1 MSKAR
6 KVLAMAG
13 LASAMAFVGPAFAQ
27 DAGFFVGGSVGQSD
41 IDDEITTGLIDSG
54 TVDGKDTAFKIF
66 GGYMFN
72 RHFGVEAAYID
83 LGEVSYSGTFFG
95 APVTGGTVELT
106 AFNVSVLG
114 NFPVNEQFSVFG
126 KIGLF
131 SWEAE
136 ANDTTGGIPFSADDD
151 GTDVS
156 FGVGVAYNFTRNF
169 GLRAEYELFKI
180 ESQSE
185 DADVGLIS
193 IGAVWRF

>member
-6 KVLAMAG
+6 KVLAMVG

-83 LGEVSYSGTFFG
+83 AGEVSYSGTFSG
-95 APVTGGTVELT
+95 VPVTGGTVELS

-136 ANDTTGGIPFSADDD
+136 ANDTTGGMPFSADDD

-169 GLRAEYELFKI
+169 GLRAEYELFKTD
-180 ESQSE
+180 
-185 DADVGLIS
+185 DADVSLIS

>member
-6 KVLAMAG
+6 KVLAMVG

-54 TVDGKDTAFKIF
+54 TVDGKDTAFKMF

-83 LGEVSYSGTFFG
+83 AGEVSYSGTFSG
-95 APVTGGTVELT
+95 VPVTGGTVELS

-136 ANDTTGGIPFSADDD
+136 ANDTTGGMPFSADDD

-169 GLRAEYELFKI
+169 GLRAEYELFKTD
-180 ESQSE
+180 
-185 DADVGLIS
+185 DADVSLIS